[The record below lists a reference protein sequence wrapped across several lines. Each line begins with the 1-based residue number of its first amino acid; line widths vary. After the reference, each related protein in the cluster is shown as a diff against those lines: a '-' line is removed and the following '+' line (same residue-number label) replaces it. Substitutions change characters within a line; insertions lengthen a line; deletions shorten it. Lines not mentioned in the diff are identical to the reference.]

1 MKISICM
8 GIYNGENFI
17 EEQLHSL
24 LNQTHP
30 ADEVILCDD
39 GSEDNTVSVIQRF
52 IAKNQLEDSWYLYC
66 NEQNKGYPGN
76 FYYAMSLCT
85 GDIVFLADQDD
96 VWVETKVEKM
106 TAILEDN
113 PKASVAACKFQLMDG
128 EGKDI
133 KTIMQPSRSVQS
145 GKLKKVS
152 IHDIFYRYEWPGMVL
167 AYRNEWYRNW
177 NKTIGEIPHDIFL
190 CAKAAEEG
198 AFLQLDETLAWHRR
212 HQNNTA
218 AEEHRI
224 RKLLNKGRKL
234 WEIEKYLQMLEQF
247 EKCEVFQTEEG
258 RRTLREKLKAMRSRY
273 AALKSGKIMQVL
285 KSAAANRGNVRIATV
300 VCDVLIAK
308 L

>member
-1 MKISICM
+1 M
-8 GIYNGENFI
+8 GIYNGEKFI
-17 EEQLHSL
+17 EKQLHSI
-24 LNQTHP
+24 LNQTRP

-52 IAKNQLEDSWYLYC
+52 IAKNQLEDSWHLYC

-85 GDIVFLADQDD
+85 GDIVFLSDQDD
-96 VWVETKVEKM
+96 VWAETKVEKM
-106 TAILEDN
+106 TAILEAN
-113 PKASVAACKFQLMDG
+113 PMASVAACKFQLMDG

-133 KTIMQPSRSVQS
+133 KTIMQPSRSAQS

-152 IHDIFYRYEWPGMVL
+152 IYDIFYRYEWPGMVL
-167 AYRNEWYRNW
+167 AYRNEWYQNW
-177 NKTIGEIPHDIFL
+177 NKIIGEIPHDIFL
-190 CAKAAEEG
+190 CSKAAEEG

-212 HQNNTA
+212 HQSNTA

-224 RKLLNKGRKL
+224 SKLLNKGRKL

-258 RRTLREKLKAMRSRY
+258 RRTLQEKLKAMRSRY

-285 KSAAANRGNVRIATV
+285 KSAVENRRNVRIATV
-300 VCDVLIAK
+300 ASDVLIAR